1 MWNIHSSEDL
11 ISFCFVT
18 SGVLGGLRLD
28 SKKEIIREFERHLGK
43 NSYWFINNIALNY
56 KKEYESIPYDDP
68 GDGRFFIRNG
78 YFEEVDS
85 EVLYSIIRW
94 LKPKRIIEI
103 GAGYSTMVAREAVSL
118 NGTESRII
126 SIDPDP
132 RRDIEK
138 LSDKTIRVQFEFV
151 SPKLFRFLEPNDILF
166 VDSSHCG
173 EDVDFVLFEIL
184 DGLRNGVYVHFHDIF
199 FPRDYPE
206 ACLKAGY
213 SEQYKLID
221 FLSDRFQQWDPIFGG
236 NLSQLKFKDLLCR
249 VFPSHRNRPDRPP
262 GSFWIK
268 KSFRATSSSGA

>member
-1 MWNIHSSEDL
+1 
-11 ISFCFVT
+11 V
-18 SGVLGGLRLD
+18 D
-28 SKKEIIREFERHLGK
+28 SNKEIIGEFERRLEK
-43 NSYWFINNIALNY
+43 NSYWFINNIPLNY
-56 KKEYESIPYDDP
+56 KKEYEGIPYDDP
-68 GDGRFFIRNG
+68 GDGRFFTRNG

-138 LSDKTIRVQFEFV
+138 LSDKIIRVQFEFV

-166 VDSSHCG
+166 VDSSHSG
-173 EDVDFVLFEIL
+173 PDVDFVLFEIL

-221 FLSDRFQQWDPIFGG
+221 FLSNRFQQWDPIFGG

-249 VFPSHRNRPDRPP
+249 AFPSHRNRPDRPP
-262 GSFWIK
+262 GSLWLK
-268 KSFRATSSSGA
+268 KISDRDL